1 MVQMTSVT
9 LTKVGLEGV
18 KFNAP
23 VGFFAEERL
32 LKNNFLVDVFVSFN
46 SSEIGD
52 ELSNTINYVSLY
64 QICEEN
70 FRQEHQLI
78 ETVAQQILNQ
88 IKKQFPDLKQIYIK
102 IKKLNPPIK
111 AEIQHSFVVLE
122 YIK

>member
-1 MVQMTSVT
+1 MASVSS
-9 LTKVGLEGV
+9 TKVGLEGV

-23 VGFFAEERL
+23 IGFFVEERV
-32 LKNNFLVDVFVSFN
+32 LKNDFLVDLFVCFN

-52 ELSNTINYVSLY
+52 ELINTINYVTLY

-70 FRQEHQLI
+70 FGQEHQLI
-78 ETVAQQILNQ
+78 ETVAQKILNQ
-88 IKKQFPDLKQIYIK
+88 IKNQFPDLEQIHIK

-111 AEIQHSFVVLE
+111 AEIQQSFVAID